1 MFNKAEIRLEEQN
14 EKAELPGKLMKQN
27 TVEFERAVKT
37 EINTLNR
44 IKWSGQARLVY
55 VKTKTATYPPSDDVP
70 VGSSEGGGGGRTV
83 VCGRIVRNTS

>member
-44 IKWSGQARLVY
+44 IKWSGQAQLAY
-55 VKTKTATYPPSDDVP
+55 VKGINHNIPTT
-70 VGSSEGGGGGRTV
+70 
-83 VCGRIVRNTS
+83 